1 MSRSVAK
8 QMLRL
13 AEFHR
18 RGGCSM
24 QRFLIRWALNSV
36 ALWVVSRIYP
46 GVSFRPD
53 AGLEGILLAGLVL
66 GLANA
71 LIRPLLL
78 FFTFPLNLLTLGL
91 FTFVVNAYHPLSGR
105 RPHPSGGER
114 LPPGPHRRHPALH
127 RQLRPEPPGSGEEIA
142 QQFGFTASRQISA
155 ASSR

>member
-1 MSRSVAK
+1 
-8 QMLRL
+8 
-13 AEFHR
+13 
-18 RGGCSM
+18 M

-91 FTFVVNAYHPLSGR
+91 FTFVVNALILYLVAALTPLEV
-105 RPHPSGGER
+105 GGF
-114 LPPGPHRRHPALH
+114 LQALIGAI
-127 RQLRPEPPGSGEEIA
+127 LLSIVS
-142 QQFGFTASRQISA
+142 FGLSLSVREKK
-155 ASSR
+155 

>member
-91 FTFVVNAYHPLSGR
+91 FTFVVNAIILYLVAALTPLEVSGFLQALIGAILLSIVSFGLSLLVR
-105 RPHPSGGER
+105 ER
-114 LPPGPHRRHPALH
+114 K
-127 RQLRPEPPGSGEEIA
+127 
-142 QQFGFTASRQISA
+142 
-155 ASSR
+155 

>member
-91 FTFVVNAYHPLSGR
+91 FTFVVNAIILYLVAALTPLEVSGF
-105 RPHPSGGER
+105 
-114 LPPGPHRRHPALH
+114 LQALIGAI
-127 RQLRPEPPGSGEEIA
+127 LLSIVS
-142 QQFGFTASRQISA
+142 FGLSLLVREKK
-155 ASSR
+155 

>member
-18 RGGCSM
+18 RGVFDATLSDPLGAELGGSVGGLPDLPRGVLPAGC
-24 QRFLIRWALNSV
+24 R
-36 ALWVVSRIYP
+36 
-46 GVSFRPD
+46 
-53 AGLEGILLAGLVL
+53 LEGILLAGLVL

-91 FTFVVNAYHPLSGR
+91 FTFVVNAFILYLVAALTPLEVSGF
-105 RPHPSGGER
+105 
-114 LPPGPHRRHPALH
+114 LQALIGAI
-127 RQLRPEPPGSGEEIA
+127 LLSIA
-142 QQFGFTASRQISA
+142 SFGLSLLVREKK
-155 ASSR
+155 

>member
-1 MSRSVAK
+1 
-8 QMLRL
+8 
-13 AEFHR
+13 
-18 RGGCSM
+18 M

-36 ALWVVSRIYP
+36 ALWVVSQIYP

-91 FTFVVNAYHPLSGR
+91 FTFVVNAVILYLVAALTPLEV
-105 RPHPSGGER
+105 GGF
-114 LPPGPHRRHPALH
+114 LQALIGAV
-127 RQLRPEPPGSGEEIA
+127 LLSIVS
-142 QQFGFTASRQISA
+142 FGLTLLVREKK
-155 ASSR
+155 

>member
-1 MSRSVAK
+1 
-8 QMLRL
+8 
-13 AEFHR
+13 
-18 RGGCSM
+18 M

-91 FTFVVNAYHPLSGR
+91 FTFVVNALILYLVAALTPLEV
-105 RPHPSGGER
+105 ER

-142 QQFGFTASRQISA
+142 RNREPEL
-155 ASSR
+155 ASSRFAEPGVSWALDESYRDD